1 MMGREMPGSAA
12 EVILDIIPKVKVVLD
27 QYPGAVLPIYP
38 VEIAVILH
46 MVAGILLILPT
57 MLGLLLVTDFLGVL
71 VVHAIVNILLGIGG
85 LADLVIDLLELV
97 VLLIDLVVLPHLHGD
112 LLLLVS
118 PIGLID
124 LDLQLQGHLG
134 FRVYGAGMITLLGAV
149 PSMSTG
155 VVPHAPSVIDC
166 MLQRLTGIV
175 VFRLIVSN
183 QVVIRT
189 IVVDIISLIT
199 DIVIRRFIKLN
210 LKQ

>member
-38 VEIAVILH
+38 VEIAAILH

-71 VVHAIVNILLGIGG
+71 VVHALVNILLGIGG

-118 PIGLID
+118 LIGLID
-124 LDLQLQGHLG
+124 LDLQHQGHLG
-134 FRVYGAGMITLLGAV
+134 FLVYGAGMTTPLV
-149 PSMSTG
+149 VVRNMYTG
-155 VVPHAPSVIDC
+155 VVPLVAFVIEC
-166 MLQRLTGIV
+166 MLQKHTGIV
-175 VFRLIVSN
+175 VFRSIVSS
-183 QVVIRT
+183 QIVIQT
-189 IVVDIISLIT
+189 IVVHIMSRIT
-199 DIVIRRFIKLN
+199 NIVIRRHIKLK
-210 LKQ
+210 LRQ

>member
-124 LDLQLQGHLG
+124 LDLQHQGHLG
-134 FRVYGAGMITLLGAV
+134 FHVYGAGMITLLGAV
-149 PSMSTG
+149 PSMFTG